1 MIYIAKNPVTAD
13 SVRKKI
19 KLLLGEKSL
28 AMVQVVLNVENTY
41 LYLTHESKDAVA
53 KKNHLYDKAD
63 IKLINNFDADLYVT
77 LDVEEKV
84 EPSVVIALRISK
96 FLETIF
102 II

>member
-1 MIYIAKNPVTAD
+1 MISAALKSSAKNGLRPSHESACD
-13 SVRKKI
+13 LS
-19 KLLLGEKSL
+19 
-28 AMVQVVLNVENTY
+28 ANQVQVVLNVENTY

-63 IKLINNFDADLYVT
+63 IKLINNFDVDLYVT

-96 FLETIF
+96 FLETTFVI
-102 II
+102 

>member
-1 MIYIAKNPVTAD
+1 MPSFEEKRFFYKNNFPKNHVIYIAKNPVTAD
-13 SVRKKI
+13 SVR
-19 KLLLGEKSL
+19 
-28 AMVQVVLNVENTY
+28 
-41 LYLTHESKDAVA
+41 

-63 IKLINNFDADLYVT
+63 IKLINNFDVDLYVT

-102 II
+102 VI

>member
-13 SVRKKI
+13 SVRKK
-19 KLLLGEKSL
+19 
-28 AMVQVVLNVENTY
+28 NY
-41 LYLTHESKDAVA
+41 
-53 KKNHLYDKAD
+53 LYDKAD
-63 IKLINNFDADLYVT
+63 IKLINNFDVDLYVT

-102 II
+102 VI